1 MYKEEKELWVKFACA
16 ALANSVSTLED
27 RIDNLNARCAHTED
41 WTDEEDQIAEDCSYA
56 AQYADNMLSLF
67 YDKFKDC

>member
-16 ALANSVSTLED
+16 ALAGCIVTLEE
-27 RIDNLNARCAHTED
+27 RISAWNAGSVCPDDEI
-41 WTDEEDQIAEDCSYA
+41 DEEDLIQDDCKYA
-56 AQYADNMLSLF
+56 AQYADRMVALY